1 MSSAEASP
9 SRRIRYREIADDL
22 RTRIASG
29 ELGGR
34 GDVLPS
40 EAELS
45 GRHGAS
51 RVTVRRA
58 LELLRDEGLIDAR
71 QGYGWFL
78 AGAPIRQHLAHLG
91 TIEAQLESE
100 GLRSERRIVDFELV
114 DAPEHVRRVLHRD
127 RVLQVVRVTL
137 ADGEPFARVTV
148 WCPED
153 LARGLTREQ
162 VADRT
167 FLELLRV
174 PLGGA
179 EQVIEA
185 RAASAGDAELLEV
198 AAGTPVLV
206 CERVTR
212 DVDGRPVLLAEHVVP
227 GHRGAFSVDLPHP
240 GVSMA
245 PSGLRLV
252 DDNPP
257 GDR

>member
-1 MSSAEASP
+1 MPPAEPTP
-9 SRRIRYREIADDL
+9 SRRIRYREIAEDL
-22 RTRIASG
+22 RSRIAAG

-45 GRHGAS
+45 ASHGAS

-58 LELLRDEGLIDAR
+58 LEVLRDEGLVDAR

-78 AGAPIRQHLAHLG
+78 AGAPIRQHLGHLG
-91 TIEAQLESE
+91 TIESQLESD
-100 GLRSERRIVDFELV
+100 GRRSERRILDFEVV
-114 DAPEHVRRVLHRD
+114 DAPERARRVLGCD
-127 RVLQVVRVTL
+127 RVLRVVRVTL
-137 ADGEPFARVTV
+137 ADDEPFARVTV
-148 WCPED
+148 WCPEP
-153 LARGLTREQ
+153 LARGLTRDQ
-162 VADRT
+162 VSERT
-167 FLELLRV
+167 FLELLPV

-185 RAASAGDAELLEV
+185 RAAGGADAELLEV

-206 CERVTR
+206 CERITR
-212 DVDGRPVLLAEHVVP
+212 DLDGRPVLLAEHVVP

-252 DDNPP
+252 DDHPET
-257 GDR
+257 GR